1 MFIDSIDCSLLRP
14 GFRPS
19 AAWTTFAWQV
29 HAGPCWHTTSRHG
42 PIAPRLFVSGDSW
55 SHVDRQ
61 KTDMC
66 LKVEDELVHETSFV
80 RTKYTHQ
87 ARTDSISMF
96 FPIEIKEFHSRQVTE
111 IVRQVIFYHG
121 TGSDEWRGVCGPP
134 VLKFLVCLIPLL
146 CWKILHSNP
155 FGYICNSFAY
165 VKDTCFIFF
174 EISRHLFKAATCN
187 LCKPQVDLVLECND
201 GKLLAHRVICCK
213 ACPKLLSK
221 LIPCEDRPN
230 SWRLKDWIWH
240 CWGRRRMSTTLLYK
254 GLCSRQLTCKQIKN
268 PFT

>member
-1 MFIDSIDCSLLRP
+1 MLQDVHRQHWLQPGRP

-29 HAGPCWHTTSRHG
+29 HAGPCWHTTNRHVLFTSRVLWV
-42 PIAPRLFVSGDSW
+42 A
-55 SHVDRQ
+55 
-61 KTDMC
+61 
-66 LKVEDELVHETSFV
+66 HETSFV

-87 ARTDSISMF
+87 VRTGWISMF
-96 FPIEIKEFHSRQVTE
+96 FPIEIKEFHSRQVDGNQAKLWFFSPAQDLMNDE
-111 IVRQVIFYHG
+111 EFVDRHKKVFGVFDSFIVLENLTWQ
-121 TGSDEWRGVCGPP
+121 
-134 VLKFLVCLIPLL
+134 
-146 CWKILHSNP
+146 P

-165 VKDTCFIFF
+165 VKDTCCIFF
-174 EISRHLFKAATCN
+174 EVSRHLFKVATCN

-240 CWGRRRMSTTLLYK
+240 CWGRRMSTTLLYK

-268 PFT
+268 PFR